1 MQLRYIGWRLTLG
14 NIVKKAGDK
23 HVTNALGA
31 IQKQLDEAVRRLASI
46 DSSIS
51 TIEANITTIDTNIAA
66 IVIRLNTGD
75 VDFT

>member
-31 IQKQLDEAVRRLASI
+31 IQKQLDEAIRRLASI
-46 DSSIS
+46 ESKI
-51 TIEANITTIDTNIAA
+51 IEIDTNTTNIAA
-66 IVIRLNTGD
+66 IVTRLDSGD

>member
-31 IQKQLDEAVRRLASI
+31 IQKQLDEIVRRLGS
-46 DSSIS
+46 
-51 TIEANITTIDTNIAA
+51 IDTNIAA
-66 IVIRLNTGD
+66 IVTRLDSGD